1 MRPGEKRVT
10 IHVDGERM
18 VDGFVSDLD
27 RSEKI
32 TINMSP
38 VDLGQID
45 LLVREGFYSNRTDFI
60 RTAIRVQLATQAA
73 AIERT
78 VTRRTLVLGIQ
89 HFSRADLEQI
99 RAAGETV
106 RIRVL
111 GLAVIADDVPPELA
125 AQTIEEIEVL
135 GAFRASPAVKA
146 AIASRIV

>member
-1 MRPGEKRVT
+1 MAE
-10 IHVDGERM
+10 I
-18 VDGFVSDLD
+18 D

-60 RTAIRVQLATQAA
+60 RTAVRTQLATQAA

-89 HFSRADLEQI
+89 QVTRADLERL
-99 RAAGETV
+99 RAAGETL

-111 GLAVIADDVPPELA
+111 GLAVIADDVTPELA
-125 AQTIEEIEVL
+125 VQTIAEIEVL

-146 AIASRIV
+146 ALSSRIV